1 MSINCC
7 KTYHS
12 QCNNHVLSFPHAGK
26 FSDIRKIIVKEVFD
40 VYNTKKS
47 TKIAI
52 EELSTTSAIRMMDIL
67 ILTVMIS
74 ISFVYSSNH

>member
-1 MSINCC
+1 M
-7 KTYHS
+7 TYHS
-12 QCNNHVLSFPHAGK
+12 QCNNHVLWLPHAGR
-26 FSDIRKIIVKEVFD
+26 FRDIWKIIVKEVLD

-47 TKIAI
+47 KEITV
-52 EELSTTSAIRMMDIL
+52 EELSTTSAIRMIDIL

>member
-7 KTYHS
+7 KTYHA
-12 QCNNHVLSFPHAGK
+12 QCNNHVLCFPHAGK
-26 FSDIRKIIVKEVFD
+26 FTDIRKIIVTEVFD

-47 TKIAI
+47 TEVTV

-67 ILTVMIS
+67 IVTVMIS
-74 ISFVYSSNH
+74 IRFVYSSNH